1 MAAKTER
8 LGYIAENDNSTM
20 AYHRDYP
27 MGKEIDLN
35 RTDLREIAKQGW
47 VRHPGYLG
55 IGVEEFGWSEETV
68 AQLKAQFE
76 SGEVEAFNY
85 EKYTMAARERQ
96 AKEALTR
103 EQTDEMTRAQRVK
116 DAPSIID
123 EAQTAEE
130 RENDEISDAMKVRRK
145 DKGLPHN
152 RTGALRQQERAKEL
166 EAEGETKISVNES
179 GILLAQDR
187 EKPGQVV
194 SRPPLPDMDETAQ
207 AFATRRN
214 TLIESAAAMGVTLS
228 DVMELAP
235 DMDIDS
241 LTAEDYANIMD
252 KVEKFVQQ
260 PPAPKRRSRKA
271 A

>member
-1 MAAKTER
+1 MAPKTER

-116 DAPSIID
+116 DAPSIIE

-152 RTGALRQQERAKEL
+152 LSGAVRQQERAKEL
-166 EAEGETKISVNES
+166 DTAPAGQEETE
-179 GILLAQDR
+179 
-187 EKPGQVV
+187 
-194 SRPPLPDMDETAQ
+194 